1 MGLKAQY
8 DTPTSMLTLKFKA
21 PTQNTFLYVQQTNQI
36 RDKMQKK
43 LPCCLQQIRFI
54 NHTT

>member
-1 MGLKAQY
+1 
-8 DTPTSMLTLKFKA
+8 MLTLNFKA

-43 LPCCLQQIRFI
+43 VYHAVYSKYDSLIIPREQEDESGFFSI
-54 NHTT
+54 

>member
-8 DTPTSMLTLKFKA
+8 DTPTCMLTLKFKA